1 MGGGL
6 AFGGGQALVE
16 RRPAPAELL
25 ESCPDRRRRQGAC
38 VVEVKIEQPLLLAV
52 SSPSS
57 RRSCSAADRNST
69 SRAPTRVR
77 CASSFASS
85 QPGVVKDRNQRVPDE
100 GLDPARAQ
108 R

>member
-52 SSPSS
+52 QLAEL
-57 RRSCSAADRNST
+57 AAELLGRGPKLDLP
-69 SRAPTRVR
+69 RAHPRPMRLKLRVQ
-77 CASSFASS
+77 